1 MKYSNIKKDVP
12 SSLPILD
19 LNLRNI
25 THVLAVSHKVGYL
38 NPEESYWYQKCL
50 KYFQNLFEY
59 GECFFQENEIYTTN
73 GVCQPNLINSSLDPV
88 SRISQLL
95 KAAIAENMSETKKE
109 LETLAECHDGAKL
122 LIERMTDSYRNLKVH
137 KIIITTK
144 STFIIILQ
152 IKYC

>member
-1 MKYSNIKKDVP
+1 M
-12 SSLPILD
+12 
-19 LNLRNI
+19 
-25 THVLAVSHKVGYL
+25 
-38 NPEESYWYQKCL
+38 
-50 KYFQNLFEY
+50 
-59 GECFFQENEIYTTN
+59 YTTN

-95 KAAIAENMSETKKE
+95 KAAIAENTSETKKE

-144 STFIIILQ
+144 STLIITFFHTFFKSNIANTTITILGRFE
-152 IKYC
+152 

>member
-1 MKYSNIKKDVP
+1 M
-12 SSLPILD
+12 
-19 LNLRNI
+19 
-25 THVLAVSHKVGYL
+25 
-38 NPEESYWYQKCL
+38 
-50 KYFQNLFEY
+50 
-59 GECFFQENEIYTTN
+59 YTTN

-95 KAAIAENMSETKKE
+95 KAAIAENTSETKKE

-144 STFIIILQ
+144 STFIIFHTFFKSNIANTTITILGRFE
-152 IKYC
+152 

>member
-1 MKYSNIKKDVP
+1 MV
-12 SSLPILD
+12 
-19 LNLRNI
+19 
-25 THVLAVSHKVGYL
+25 
-38 NPEESYWYQKCL
+38 
-50 KYFQNLFEY
+50 
-59 GECFFQENEIYTTN
+59 FQENEINTTN
-73 GVCQPNLINSSLDPV
+73 GVCQSTCSLDPV

-95 KAAIAENMSETKKE
+95 KAAIAENTSETKKE

-144 STFIIILQ
+144 STFIIIFSYVLQ